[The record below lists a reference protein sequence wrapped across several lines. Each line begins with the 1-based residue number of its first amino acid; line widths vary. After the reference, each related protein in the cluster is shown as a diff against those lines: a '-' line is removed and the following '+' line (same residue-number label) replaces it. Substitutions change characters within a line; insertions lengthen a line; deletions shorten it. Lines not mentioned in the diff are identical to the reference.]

1 MEGEQAGV
9 CLIEETLETLAAKSP
24 GADADTVTS
33 DGGDGES
40 SLFGN
45 TFLVLIFKLDV
56 GEAPQT
62 TIANISFG

>member
-1 MEGEQAGV
+1 MEGDV
-9 CLIEETLETLAAKSP
+9 CLMEETLETLAAKSP
-24 GADADTVTS
+24 GADDADTVTS

>member
-1 MEGEQAGV
+1 M
-9 CLIEETLETLAAKSP
+9 EETLETLAAKSP

-33 DGGDGES
+33 DGGETES

-56 GEAPQT
+56 GGAPQT
-62 TIANISFG
+62 IIANMSLG